1 MMDTAGEIG
10 VIKQMWLNEGGVATI
25 IPFKILEKIWP
36 VRYDSRCFGR
46 SFLIHADQDNIIIK
60 NNSKGMPYLDLC
72 KLEAEVTL
80 SFVQTA
86 VLFIQ
91 MVRGNME
98 GYTQREVEEAC
109 AAREAQAMLRHP
121 TDQDFLG
128 MVRSRMITN
137 CPMSPTAVLNANRIF
152 GPDLAG
158 VRGKW

>member
-1 MMDTAGEIG
+1 MGA
-10 VIKQMWLNEGGVATI
+10 IKQLWLNEGKVTTI
-25 IPFKILEKIWP
+25 IPLKVLEKIWP
-36 VRYDSRCFGR
+36 VTYNSRRFDG
-46 SFLIHADQDNIIIK
+46 SFIIHANQGNIIVK
-60 NNSKGMPYLDLC
+60 NNRKGMPYLDLRE
-72 KLEAEVTL
+72 LEAKVAL
-80 SFVQTA
+80 SFVQT
-86 VLFIQ
+86 VVSFIQ